1 MGSDS
6 LSSSPFVKFLPE
18 GWTVSKL
25 HILCSKIGTGA
36 TPRGGQ
42 KVYLDDR
49 ISYALIRSQNVFDR
63 FFDYSGL
70 AFIDNE
76 AAKKLSNAEVLTGD
90 LLLNITGDGITF
102 ARSCMVPD
110 SVLPACVNQHVAII
124 RTIEEQCASGYLLSV
139 LTHPTMKEYV
149 ESFNAGGSRRA
160 ITKGHIESF
169 EIPLPPLPEQKAI
182 AHILGSLDDKIELNR
197 RMNATL
203 EGMAQA
209 LFQSWFVDFDPVLD
223 NALAAGNPIPDEL
236 ADRAAVRRQALA
248 NGTAN
253 RDAAQPFPANFQF
266 TDELGWI
273 PEGWDVEPLGGHLDV
288 LETGRRPKGGVS
300 KYTSGVPSVGAE
312 SIFGIG
318 QFNFGKLKFVPEEF
332 FKKMKSGKVESYDVL
347 LYKDG
352 GKPGEFK
359 PRSGMYGEGF
369 PFKSFGIN
377 EHVFRMRS
385 SSLGQAFLYYQVSS
399 ERVFHHLAV
408 RGGKAA
414 IPGINQKEVNSVDFL
429 VPQEE
434 VREIFNNFS
443 QPIFEKIM
451 NAANQSRM
459 LERLR
464 DTLLPKLI
472 SGELRIPD
480 AENLAEEALA

>member
-1 MGSDS
+1 MVSEWKETTLGEVVNFRRGHDLPRSKMVEGDVPVIGSNGAIGSHNESTTSAPCITIGRSGNVGKPHLSNVDS
-6 LSSSPFVKFLPE
+6 WAHNTTLYIDDYKGNDSFFVYHFLKTLE
-18 GWTVSKL
+18 L
-25 HILCSKIGTGA
+25 ENF
-36 TPRGGQ
+36 RGGSA
-42 KVYLDDR
+42 VPTLNR
-49 ISYALIRSQNVFDR
+49 NHIHPI
-63 FFDYSGL
+63 
-70 AFIDNE
+70 
-76 AAKKLSNAEVLTGD
+76 EVT
-90 LLLNITGDGITF
+90 
-102 ARSCMVPD
+102 
-110 SVLPACVNQHVAII
+110 
-124 RTIEEQCASGYLLSV
+124 
-139 LTHPTMKEYV
+139 
-149 ESFNAGGSRRA
+149 
-160 ITKGHIESF
+160 
-169 EIPLPPLPEQKAI
+169 LPPLPEQKAI
-182 AHILGSLDDKIELNR
+182 AHILGTLDDKIELNR

-209 LFQSWFVDFDPVLD
+209 LFKSWFVDFDPVID

-236 ADRAAVRRQALA
+236 APRAEVRRQALA

-253 RDAAQPFPANFQF
+253 REAAKPFPAAFQE
-266 TDELGWI
+266 TEELGLI
-273 PEGWDVEPLGGHLDV
+273 PEGWDVEPLGEHLNV

-300 KYTSGVPSVGAE
+300 KYKSGVPSVGAE

-332 FKKMKSGKVESYDVL
+332 FEKMNSGKVESYDVL

-369 PFKSFGIN
+369 PFESFGIN

-399 ERVFHHLAV
+399 ERVFHHFAV

-429 VPQEE
+429 IPGEE
-434 VREIFNNFS
+434 VRELFNDFS
-443 QPIFEKIM
+443 QPIFEKILK
-451 NAANQSRM
+451 AANHSRM
-459 LERLR
+459 LTKLR

-472 SGELRIPD
+472 SGELRISETEP
-480 AENLAEEALA
+480 LTKKALNV

>member
-1 MGSDS
+1 MGSDWTIGALGDVAKVQS
-6 LSSSPFVKFLPE
+6 GYAFKSGDMGESGHPVIKIKNINPPDVEISDVQRVPPSVIEGNTRIEKFRLSK
-18 GWTVSKL
+18 GD
-25 HILCSKIGTGA
+25 ILIAMTGA
-36 TPRGGQ
+36 TVG
-42 KVYLDDR
+42 KVGRMPKLSEPHYLNQRVGKVFVTDDAKADED
-49 ISYALIRSQNVFDR
+49 YVYYVLSQDGHVDQML
-63 FFDYSGL
+63 GL
-70 AFIDNE
+70 ADGS
-76 AAKKLSNAEVLTGD
+76 AQP
-90 LLLNITGDGITF
+90 NI
-102 ARSCMVPD
+102 
-110 SVLPACVNQHVAII
+110 
-124 RTIEEQCASGYLLSV
+124 SG
-139 LTHPTMKEYV
+139 TQ
-149 ESFNAGGSRRA
+149 
-160 ITKGHIESF
+160 IESL
-169 EIPLPPLPEQKAI
+169 EVPLPPVPEQKAI
-182 AHILGSLDDKIELNR
+182 SHILGTLDDKIELNR

-209 LFQSWFVDFDPVLD
+209 LFKSWFVDFDPVID

-236 ADRAAVRRQALA
+236 APRAEVRRQALA

-253 RDAAQPFPANFQF
+253 REAAKAFPAAFQE
-266 TDELGWI
+266 TEALGWI
-273 PEGWDVEPLGGHLDV
+273 PEGWDVEPLGEHLNV

-332 FKKMKSGKVESYDVL
+332 FDKMNSGKVESYDVL

-369 PFKSFGIN
+369 PFESFGIN

-399 ERVFHHLAV
+399 ERVFHHFAV

-429 VPQEE
+429 IPKEDI
-434 VREIFNNFS
+434 REIFNNFS
-443 QPIFEKIM
+443 QPIFEKILKT
-451 NAANQSRM
+451 ANHSRM

-472 SGELRIPD
+472 SGELRITE
-480 AENLAEEALA
+480 AEQLTEEALT